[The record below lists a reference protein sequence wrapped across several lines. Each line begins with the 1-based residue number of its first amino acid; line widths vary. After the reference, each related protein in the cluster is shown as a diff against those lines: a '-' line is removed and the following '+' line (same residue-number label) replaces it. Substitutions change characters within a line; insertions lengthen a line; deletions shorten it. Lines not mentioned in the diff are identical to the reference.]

1 VRASAMSSG
10 KEGALPLTHDEFVD
24 GVFKVIHDALEHD
37 EHAKKRQTSLG
48 KANTPVHLRFALGG
62 DDSLYLQAGLSLL
75 HVGGNVSKKLPL
87 APNALYSADVLAG
100 IRKGIDNARLVDQ
113 KAMLKKKDS
122 ELQWVADI
130 LLQTILSSKLYVYV
144 KAYLDT
150 FDDGFAD
157 VYTIIDADDTSSV
170 TKATQLAELPR
181 FKDLL
186 RALFNVVEGDTSLA
200 FKISNA
206 MRAESFSDVDGD
218 HGEALEKLRSMI
230 PVRDVLAVM
239 TGSEATKAPGTTVS
253 DDKGFFE
260 YALRR
265 GIFAMRA
272 PHEQAVAKNHSDSVL
287 KYSVP
292 IAAAAAHRDI
302 DIDDL
307 PFETD
312 NVVGYVKRA
321 DRRTVQRA
329 FSALNGNFAMDECA
343 AGDSPSE
350 SEIVLSKAKQLRWMP
365 VGTHAHDLTN
375 LAVWEHASARCANV
389 ANTNTNLSK
398 DVKSLL
404 LCTSL
409 HFKILQLEPFYR
421 VSCGWQRGDAPP
433 IGTGGKTLI
442 TRPTAS
448 INGTLA
454 HPRGLL
460 VATIDDLAAAND
472 HDQLTHRSIAATAS
486 MSFRNG
492 IQTYY
497 PPLALCES
505 FAQIPTG
512 AGVLRTSLPM
522 RPEGVVDSK
531 KMRLEVYKRLI
542 LYGLKY
548 ATLEEEI
555 EREDK
560 ERKRYAELGM
570 SSATPG
576 ASGSAED
583 RRSGLWNEMKRELAI
598 STDRVWTFVRTLSG
612 LIGEDADSIIMA
624 ADESAM
630 RASQEME
637 RQRRAIA
644 DRVTQFHARLVETL
658 VSSLLK
664 DSKLQVTTG
673 DDARTSAES
682 LVVIDAETDKQIKDL
697 ASGESG
703 RPFFEA
709 NVALRALTESTR
721 SKPKS
726 LSDTVAA
733 FSNVVSTLHDSLESE
748 LQRPETAG
756 ASLGELATPRNS
768 YFVRLRDDTSAAIR
782 SSFDRFTTEFSL
794 RGGRHVYLW
803 ELVEGNDHMLSSR
816 FAEFVGHML
825 VQNRVSTG
833 LSAMYT
839 SRTQLQLNSSQA
851 GISLGKLLNQASK
864 YASSTSAPGFDTT
877 DERNAYFRDAAV
889 NSDKT
894 NWASSAAS
902 PFPARRSMLV
912 NRGGWIHGLAY

>member
-1 VRASAMSSG
+1 MSSG

-24 GVFKVIHDALEHD
+24 GVFEVIQEALEHD
-37 EHAKKRQTSLG
+37 AHAKKRQTSL
-48 KANTPVHLRFALGG
+48 KNATTPVHMRFALGK

-100 IRKGIDNARLVDQ
+100 IRKGIESARSRERDV
-113 KAMLKKKDS
+113 MLRKKDA
-122 ELQWVADI
+122 ELEWVSKFVVN
-130 LLQTILSSKLYVYV
+130 TFLSVDLEDPIDN
-144 KAYLDT
+144 YLGE
-150 FDDGFAD
+150 FKN
-157 VYTIIDADDTSSV
+157 SSGDPYF
-170 TKATQLAELPR
+170 TQLLE
-181 FKDLL
+181 DV
-186 RALFNVVEGDTSLA
+186 RALPSESEKVELLHKSLKLSHLLEALLAVVEQSHELA
-200 FKISNA
+200 RRVENA
-206 MRAESFSDVDGD
+206 IYDVSEDETRIQIEDELDRAR
-218 HGEALEKLRSMI
+218 EALILQDAREALSAQPAT
-230 PVRDVLAVM
+230 PVSAFVN
-239 TGSEATKAPGTTVS
+239 
-253 DDKGFFE
+253 
-260 YALRR
+260 YALSR
-265 GIFAMRA
+265 GLVTARA
-272 PHEQAVAKNHSDSVL
+272 PHEQEAADSPL
-287 KYSVP
+287 DASLGYRVP
-292 IAAAAAHRDI
+292 PTLAAAHREL
-302 DIDDL
+302 DL
-307 PFETD
+307 SDVPEEVP
-312 NVVGYVKRA
+312 NAALQIKRI
-321 DRRTVQRA
+321 DRRYMNRA
-329 FSALNGNFAMDECA
+329 FVALEGNFAMDECCKA
-343 AGDSPSE
+343 DDGGAGDGV
-350 SEIVLSKAKQLRWMP
+350 VLAKAKQLRWLP
-365 VGTHAHDLTN
+365 AGQHAQDLAE
-375 LAVWEHASARCANV
+375 LATWEHAAARCTHV
-389 ANTNTNLSK
+389 ARA
-398 DVKSLL
+398 DG
-404 LCTSL
+404 SL
-409 HFKILQLEPFYR
+409 HCESKKALFGAAVHFKMRQFEPFYR
-421 VSCGWQRGDAPP
+421 ISCAMQRGELPALGTGSVPLVSCPA
-433 IGTGGKTLI
+433 
-442 TRPTAS
+442 AS
-448 INGTLA
+448 INGSIA
-454 HPRGLL
+454 YPRGRSVVTTDEVESADDHDRLTPQEL
-460 VATIDDLAAAND
+460 VASAS
-472 HDQLTHRSIAATAS
+472 THATT
-486 MSFRNG
+486 G
-492 IQTYY
+492 VQTYA
-497 PPLALCES
+497 PPLALS
-505 FAQIPTG
+505 KRHLPVPTG
-512 AGVLRTSLPM
+512 AGIARPSLPI
-522 RPEGVVDSK
+522 RPVTDVRAEDL
-531 KMRLEVYKRLI
+531 RLDLYRRVL
-542 LYGLKY
+542 LYGLQY
-548 ATLEEEI
+548 ATLEEKAASE
-555 EREDK
+555 K
-560 ERKRYAELGM
+560 EENKQRAQLH
-570 SSATPG
+570 SDPITSASTPG

-682 LVVIDAETDKQIKDL
+682 LVVIDAETAKQIKDL

-709 NVALRALTESTR
+709 NVALRSLTESTR

-833 LSAMYT
+833 VSAMYT